1 LNLRHNAGL
10 IEYLLVFGSVLGLAV
25 YELVSVVRSQ
35 RRDRRILNGN
45 SARTQADRK
54 RSNDKLS

>member
-1 LNLRHNAGL
+1 MNFKHNAGL
-10 IEYLLVFGSVLGLAV
+10 IEYLLVFGAVLALAV
-25 YELVSVVRSQ
+25 YELVSVIRAQ

-45 SARTQADRK
+45 NTRTQGDRK

>member
-1 LNLRHNAGL
+1 MHSLGL
-10 IEYLLVFGSVLGLAV
+10 IEYLLVFGAVLGLAIF
-25 YELVSVVRSQ
+25 ELVSVIRSQ

-45 SARTQADRK
+45 NARTQGERN